1 MGARLVIMG
10 PPGVGKGT
18 QGEFL
23 AERFGVPRLSTGD
36 MIRAALEAG
45 TPLGER
51 VRAYY
56 EAGELVPDEVVL
68 GLVAEAFDGSEAR
81 GGFVLDGFPRTVPQA
96 DGLGELLAA
105 RGIGLDAV
113 LSLEAPEEEL
123 VDRISGRRVCAACGL
138 VTHVRA
144 VGAAAACP
152 DSDCRAGLIQRS
164 DDRAET
170 VRNRLAVYGAQ
181 TEPLLAYYARSETG
195 LTAVDGTG
203 TLEAVRDRL
212 FETLR
217 TAEMAG

>member
-1 MGARLVIMG
+1 MGVRLIIMG

-56 EAGELVPDEVVL
+56 EAGELVPDEFVL
-68 GLVAEAFDGSEAR
+68 GLVAEAFDGSEAS

-96 DGLGELLAA
+96 DGLGELLAV

-113 LSLEAPEEEL
+113 LSLEAPEREL
-123 VDRISGRRVCAACGL
+123 VDRISGLRVCGTCGL

-144 VGAAAACP
+144 VGKTAACP
-152 DSDCRAGLIQRS
+152 DCEAFLVQRS

-170 VRNRLAVYGAQ
+170 VRNRLAVYRAQ

-217 TAEMAG
+217 MAETAG

>member
-1 MGARLVIMG
+1 
-10 PPGVGKGT
+10 GKGT

-36 MIRAALEAG
+36 MIRAAFKAG

-68 GLVAEAFDGSEAR
+68 GLVAEAFDGSEAS
-81 GGFVLDGFPRTVPQA
+81 GGFVLDGFPRTVAQA
-96 DGLGELLAA
+96 DGLGDLLAD
-105 RGIGLDAV
+105 RGIELDAV

-123 VDRISGRRVCAACGL
+123 VDRISGRRVCGACGL

-144 VGAAAACP
+144 VGEAAACP
-152 DSDCRAGLIQRS
+152 QCPAALVQRS
-164 DDRAET
+164 DDRPET

>member
-1 MGARLVIMG
+1 MGVQLIIMG

-18 QGEFL
+18 QGELL

-51 VRAYY
+51 VRVYY

-68 GLVAEAFDGSEAR
+68 GLIAEAFDGPEAG

-96 DGLGELLAA
+96 DGLGELLAS
-105 RGIGLDAV
+105 RGIDLDAV
-113 LSLEAPEEEL
+113 LSLEAPEQEL
-123 VDRISGRRVCAACGL
+123 VDRISGRRVCGSCGL

-144 VGAAAACP
+144 VGEDAACP
-152 DSDCRAGLIQRS
+152 ECRASLEQRS

-170 VRNRLAVYGAQ
+170 VRNRLAVYRAQ
-181 TEPLLAYYARSETG
+181 TEPLLAYYAQSETG

-203 TLEAVRDRL
+203 ALEAVRDRL

-217 TAEMAG
+217 LTEVAG

>member
-1 MGARLVIMG
+1 MGVRLIIMG

-18 QGEFL
+18 QGELL

-36 MIRAALEAG
+36 MIRASLKAG

-51 VRAYY
+51 VRAFY
-56 EAGELVPDEVVL
+56 EAGDLVPDEVVL
-68 GLVAEAFDGSEAR
+68 GLVAEAFDGPTASR
-81 GGFVLDGFPRTVPQA
+81 GFVLDGFPRTVPQA

-105 RGIGLDAV
+105 RGIELDAV

-123 VDRISGRRVCAACGL
+123 VDRISGRRVCGACGL
-138 VTHVRA
+138 VTHVRVVGEA
-144 VGAAAACP
+144 ADCLDCGAALA
-152 DSDCRAGLIQRS
+152 QRS

-170 VRNRLAVYGAQ
+170 VRNRLAVYGAR
-181 TEPLLAYYARSETG
+181 TEPLLDYYARSEAG

-212 FETLR
+212 LELLC
-217 TAEMAG
+217 TAEMVG

>member
-1 MGARLVIMG
+1 MGVRLIIMG

-68 GLVAEAFDGSEAR
+68 GLVAEAFDGSEAS

-113 LSLEAPEEEL
+113 LSLEAPEREL
-123 VDRISGRRVCAACGL
+123 VDRISGRRVCGTCGL

-144 VGAAAACP
+144 AGKTAACP
-152 DSDCRAGLIQRS
+152 DCEDVLVQRS

-170 VRNRLAVYGAQ
+170 VRNRLAVYRAQ

-217 TAEMAG
+217 VAEMAG

>member
-1 MGARLVIMG
+1 MGVRLIIMG

-23 AERFGVPRLSTGD
+23 AERLGVPRLSTGD
-36 MIRAALEAG
+36 MIRAALQAG

-51 VRAYY
+51 VRVYY

-68 GLVAEAFDGSEAR
+68 GLIAEAFDGSEAS
-81 GGFVLDGFPRTVPQA
+81 GGVVLDGFPRTGPQA
-96 DGLGELLAA
+96 DGLGELLAG
-105 RGIGLDAV
+105 RGLELDAV

-123 VDRISGRRVCAACGL
+123 VDRISGRRVCGSCGL

-144 VGAAAACP
+144 VGEDAACP
-152 DSDCRAGLIQRS
+152 DCGAALVQRS

-170 VRNRLAVYGAQ
+170 VRNRLAVYRAQ
-181 TEPLLAYYARSETG
+181 TEPLLAYYARSATG

-203 TLEAVRDRL
+203 TQDAVRGRL

-217 TAEMAG
+217 VAEMAG

>member
-1 MGARLVIMG
+1 MGVRLIIMG

-23 AERFGVPRLSTGD
+23 AERLGVPRLSTGD
-36 MIRAALEAG
+36 MIRAALQAG
-45 TPLGER
+45 TPLGEKVR
-51 VRAYY
+51 VYY

-68 GLVAEAFDGSEAR
+68 GLIAEAFDGSEAS

-96 DGLGELLAA
+96 DGLGALLAG
-105 RGIGLDAV
+105 RGLELDAV

-123 VDRISGRRVCAACGL
+123 VDRISGRRVCEACGL

-144 VGAAAACP
+144 AGAAAACP
-152 DSDCRAGLIQRS
+152 DCGAALVQRS

-217 TAEMAG
+217 VAEMAG

>member
-1 MGARLVIMG
+1 MRLVIMG

-36 MIRAALEAG
+36 MIRAAFKAG

-68 GLVAEAFDGSEAR
+68 GLVAEAFDGSEAS
-81 GGFVLDGFPRTVPQA
+81 GGFVLDGFPRTVAQA
-96 DGLGELLAA
+96 DGLGDLLAD
-105 RGIGLDAV
+105 RGIELDAV

-123 VDRISGRRVCAACGL
+123 VDRISGRRVCGACGL

-144 VGAAAACP
+144 VGEAAACP
-152 DSDCRAGLIQRS
+152 QCPAALVQRS
-164 DDRAET
+164 DDRPET

>member
-1 MGARLVIMG
+1 MGVRLIIMG

-68 GLVAEAFDGSEAR
+68 GLVAEAFDGSEAS

-123 VDRISGRRVCAACGL
+123 VGRISGRRVCGACGF

-152 DSDCRAGLIQRS
+152 DCGAALVQRS

-212 FETLR
+212 FETLC

>member
-1 MGARLVIMG
+1 MRLIIMG

-36 MIRAALEAG
+36 MIRAALKAG
-45 TPLGER
+45 TALGER
-51 VRAYY
+51 VRDYY

-68 GLVAEAFDGSEAR
+68 GLVAEAIDGSEAS

-96 DGLGELLAA
+96 DGLGELLTA

-123 VDRISGRRVCAACGL
+123 VDRISGRRVCGACGL

-144 VGAAAACP
+144 VGEAAACP
-152 DSDCRAGLIQRS
+152 ACVATLVQRS

>member
-1 MGARLVIMG
+1 MGVRLIIMG

-18 QGEFL
+18 QGELL

-36 MIRAALEAG
+36 MIRAALKAG

-51 VRAYY
+51 VRVYY

-68 GLVAEAFDGSEAR
+68 GLIAEAFDGPQAS

-96 DGLGELLAA
+96 DGLGELLVG
-105 RGIGLDAV
+105 RGIELDAV

-123 VDRISGRRVCAACGL
+123 VARISGRRVCGACGH
-138 VTHVRA
+138 VTHVRVA
-144 VGAAAACP
+144 GEDAACP
-152 DSDCRAGLIQRS
+152 DCGASLVQRS

-170 VRNRLAVYGAQ
+170 VRNRLAVYRAQ
-181 TEPLLAYYARSETG
+181 TEPLLAYYAQSETG

-212 FETLR
+212 LETLR
-217 TAEMAG
+217 LAEMVG